1 MAHLSLHNGLY
12 GETAANLKPP
22 AVFFPQVRQQPGAK
36 QGILS
41 MRP

>member
-1 MAHLSLHNGLY
+1 MAHLSLYNGLKW
-12 GETAANLKPP
+12 ETAAKLKQ
-22 AVFFPQVRQQPGAK
+22 AAAFSQQVRQQPGAK